1 MQLLSYVE
9 LTLRRWQRYGEV
21 RRELATYTDRELED
35 MGLRRSEIPQIA
47 RDAAALV
54 VAPADVAGSEATQ
67 PQFAK
72 VAHS

>member
-1 MQLLSYVE
+1 MQLLSLID

-21 RRELATYTDRELED
+21 RRELATYTDRELDD
-35 MGLRRSEIPQIA
+35 MGLCRSDIPQIA
-47 RDAAALV
+47 RDAAALIT
-54 VAPADVAGSEATQ
+54 PTTDTSTATA